1 MLSKY
6 APLLELSGYAPA
18 IPTPFKKSGEV
29 DVGALERFCDWQIG
43 EGARALVVCGT
54 TGEASTL
61 TEAEHTSIVRAA
73 VNVAGGRVPVIA
85 GAGSNSTV
93 HAKALAKDSE
103 AAGADAVL
111 SVVPYYNR
119 PTSRGLYEHFM
130 ATMNA
135 VSIPVIL
142 YDIPSRSGCA
152 LGEDTIARLAQ
163 HPRCLGL
170 KDAGGDPARALRL
183 HEKLGPKFRLFCG
196 DDALALGF
204 FAHGADGC
212 ISVTSNV
219 APRLCSEMY
228 EAWRTG
234 NIKECQR
241 LTVVILDLTRV
252 LFREASPA
260 PVKFALDLRG
270 FMSGRVRLPL
280 CEVSE
285 PTKFEISSIL
295 ADVLGPNVVVPAA
308 QKARH
313 KTAYSAALGRANPQ
327 C

>member
-1 MLSKY
+1 MLSKSP
-6 APLLELSGYAPA
+6 PLLELFGYVPA
-18 IPTPFKKSGEV
+18 VPTPFKKSGEV
-29 DVGALERFCDWQIG
+29 DIAALERFCDWQIG

-54 TGEASTL
+54 TGEAPTL
-61 TEAEHTSIVRAA
+61 TEAEHTTIVRAA
-73 VNVAGGRVPVIA
+73 VTVAGGRVPVIA

-93 HAKALAKDSE
+93 HAKGLAKDAE
-103 AAGADAVL
+103 AAGADAIL

-119 PTSRGLYEHFM
+119 PTPRGLYEHFM
-130 ATMNA
+130 ATLNA
-135 VSIPVIL
+135 VSIPVML
-142 YDIPSRSGCA
+142 YDIPSRSGCSLA
-152 LGEDTIARLAQ
+152 EETLARLAQ

-170 KDAGGDPARALRL
+170 KDAGGDPTRALRL
-183 HEKLGPKFRLFCG
+183 REKLGPKFRVFCG

-219 APRLCSEMY
+219 APRLCNEMH
-228 EAWRTG
+228 EAWRSG
-234 NIKECQR
+234 NIRECQR
-241 LTVVILDLTRV
+241 LTAVILDLTRV

-285 PTKFEISSIL
+285 PTKYEISSIL
-295 ADVLGPNVVVPAA
+295 AEILGPNVVVMDPTA
-308 QKARH
+308 
-313 KTAYSAALGRANPQ
+313 KTARRKSVYADALTQR
-327 C
+327 